1 MDMTYLSEKEFVE
14 ELKRNINNLAIEL
27 FAIFKANLNVDELV
41 GYMRN
46 LLLCQEELYFN
57 KTANTDLKQSLIS
70 LVDKIFRD
78 NDIRDK
84 LKTLEI
90 EFKSNQELKT
100 NLKTKLEDRI
110 KSKCSR
116 LDEYFKK
123 PLALTQS
130 DDNGNGNAIAVVDEK
145 NLYMIKE
152 KANLENM
159 KYKEQLKR
167 PTAYTVTTIPND
179 AGASVTTIINPT
191 TSNTSAVATAANT
204 IVANS

>member
-1 MDMTYLSEKEFVE
+1 M
-14 ELKRNINNLAIEL
+14 
-27 FAIFKANLNVDELV
+27 
-41 GYMRN
+41 
-46 LLLCQEELYFN
+46 
-57 KTANTDLKQSLIS
+57 
-70 LVDKIFRD
+70 
-78 NDIRDK
+78 
-84 LKTLEI
+84 
-90 EFKSNQELKT
+90 
-100 NLKTKLEDRI
+100 KTKLEDRI

-116 LDEYFKK
+116 LDEYFNK

-130 DDNGNGNAIAVVDEK
+130 VNNSNDNPIAVVDEK

-191 TSNTSAVATAANT
+191 TSNTSAVATAANP
-204 IVANS
+204 IVATS